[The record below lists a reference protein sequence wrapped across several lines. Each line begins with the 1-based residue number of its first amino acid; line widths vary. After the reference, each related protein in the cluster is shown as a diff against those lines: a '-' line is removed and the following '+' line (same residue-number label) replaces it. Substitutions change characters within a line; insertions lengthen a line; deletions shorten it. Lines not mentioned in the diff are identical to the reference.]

1 MVYDKEICS
10 VKNNIKHIDE
20 LFVINRKIIVIFL
33 FIVLIRLWLVDT
45 FQLMATDTPHD
56 DYLFIKTAGHIL
68 NGEWLGPYNH
78 LTLIK
83 GPVYPLFIAFSYLL
97 GMPLLF
103 SEQIF
108 YSIACFIAIYSL
120 KPICNNKYIFIIS
133 FIFILFN
140 PFLYNYPLPGR
151 VLRESFSISLIL
163 IVFSSILGAIGYIK
177 YSSRVF
183 FVWVLIFSF
192 SLSSVWYTR
201 EEGIWLLPPIV
212 IFILLF
218 VFNKTGKKIAF
229 NKKVII
235 FTVPFFVFL
244 LFSFVFMSLN
254 KSYYGFFIINELKT
268 KEFIS
273 AYGGL
278 MNVKQ
283 DAFRPYVPVSND
295 VLNKVYDVSPSFKEL
310 QPFFGKARLLPGRT
324 QWPPSFFIWEIRE
337 AVNGAGY
344 STDLDTALKF
354 YRNIGNDIKNACDAG
369 RLSCISRGASL
380 QPPWFSV
387 YNYRA
392 LKEFGKILIN
402 SIGFKN
408 FNTSLGQIEKRH
420 STSNLKILLDYSKVV
435 HDKILPYR
443 GQKNKK
449 YPDYYQKM
457 RIEKIRILE
466 DIGNSYKLI
475 VPVLFA
481 FSIIINFINGK
492 KIQIFMDTS
501 PLIFAGI
508 IIIVG
513 IISLAIVLTFVSVTL
528 WPIKRPL
535 YSIYPLIL
543 LYIILQIN
551 FFNIKNRSLCHFFLK
566 TKNFLNK

>member
-20 LFVINRKIIVIFL
+20 LFVINRKIIAIFL

-103 SEQIF
+103 SEQIL

-120 KPICNNKYIFIIS
+120 KPICNNKYIFIFS

-163 IVFSSILGAIGYIK
+163 IVFSSILGVVGYIK
-177 YSSRVF
+177 YFSRAF

-218 VFNKTGKKIAF
+218 FFNKTEKKIAF
-229 NKKVII
+229 NKKIII

-295 VLNKVYDVSPSFKEL
+295 VLNKVYEVSPSFKEL

-380 QPPWFSV
+380 QPPWSSV

-392 LKEFGKILIN
+392 IKEFGKILIN
-402 SIGFKN
+402 SIGFNN
-408 FNTSLGQIEKRH
+408 FNTSLGLIEKRH

-449 YPDYYQKM
+449 YPDYYQKL

-466 DIGNSYKLI
+466 DIGNSYKSI
-475 VPVLFA
+475 VPLLFT

-492 KIQIFMDTS
+492 KMQISMDTS

-543 LYIILQIN
+543 LYIILQMN
-551 FFNIKNRSLCHFFLK
+551 SYDIKNWSLHHFFLK

>member
-120 KPICNNKYIFIIS
+120 KPICNNKYIFIFS

-475 VPVLFA
+475 VPVLFI
-481 FSIIINFINGK
+481 FSIIIDFINGK
-492 KIQIFMDTS
+492 KMHSSMDTS

>member
-1 MVYDKEICS
+1 MVYDKEIFP
-10 VKNNIKHIDE
+10 VKNNVKHPDE
-20 LFVINRKIIVIFL
+20 LFIINRKIIVIFL

-97 GMPLLF
+97 GIPLLF
-103 SEQIF
+103 SEQIL

-120 KPICNNKYIFIIS
+120 KPICNNKYIFIFS

-151 VLRESFSISLIL
+151 VLRESFSISLVL
-163 IVFSSILGAIGYIK
+163 IIFSSIVGVFCYIK
-177 YSSRVF
+177 YSGRVF
-183 FVWVLIFSF
+183 FIWILIFSF
-192 SLSSVWYTR
+192 SLSSVLYTR

-212 IFILLF
+212 MFILLF
-218 VFNKTGKKIAF
+218 VFNKTEKKLHLT
-229 NKKVII
+229 KKVII

-244 LFSFVFMSLN
+244 LFSFVFMYLN

-295 VLNKVYDVSPSFKEL
+295 VLNKVYEVSSSFKEL
-310 QPFFGKARLLPGRT
+310 QPFFDKARLLPSRS
-324 QWPPSFFIWEIRE
+324 QWPPSFFIWQIRE
-337 AVNGAGY
+337 AANYAGY

-354 YRNIGNDIKNACDAG
+354 YRNVGNDIKNACDAG
-369 RLSCISRGASL
+369 RLSCISRAASL

-392 LKEFGKILIN
+392 LKEFGMILKN
-402 SIGFKN
+402 SIGFNN
-408 FNTSLGQIEKRH
+408 FNTSLAQIEKRH

-443 GQKNKK
+443 GQKNIK
-449 YPDYYQKM
+449 YPDYYQKL

-466 DIGNSYKLI
+466 DIGNSYKFL
-475 VPVLFA
+475 VPFLFL
-481 FSIIINFINGK
+481 FSIIIYFISGK
-492 KIQIFMDTS
+492 KMKFSIKNRPSFFASSVIV
-501 PLIFAGI
+501 AGI
-508 IIIVG
+508 F
-513 IISLAIVLTFVSVTL
+513 SLAVVLTFVSVTL

-535 YSIYPLIL
+535 YSIYPLVL
-543 LYIILQIN
+543 LFIILQLNAFDVKIFN
-551 FFNIKNRSLCHFFLK
+551 LLIFFKN
-566 TKNFLNK
+566 NKFSK

>member
-10 VKNNIKHIDE
+10 VKNNIKYIDT

-218 VFNKTGKKIAF
+218 FFNKTEKKIAL
-229 NKKVII
+229 NKKVIT

-337 AVNGAGY
+337 AVNSAGY

-354 YRNIGNDIKNACDAG
+354 YRNVGNDIKNACDAG
-369 RLSCISRGASL
+369 RLSCISRAASL

-435 HDKILPYR
+435 HDKILPCR

-449 YPDYYQKM
+449 YPDYYQKL

-475 VPVLFA
+475 VPVLFI
-481 FSIIINFINGK
+481 FSIIIDFINGK
-492 KIQIFMDTS
+492 KMHSSMDTS

-566 TKNFLNK
+566 TK

>member
-10 VKNNIKHIDE
+10 VKNNIKYIDT

-120 KPICNNKYIFIIS
+120 KPICNNKYIFIFS

-218 VFNKTGKKIAF
+218 FFNKTEKKIAL
-229 NKKVII
+229 NKKVIT

-337 AVNGAGY
+337 AVNSAGY

-449 YPDYYQKM
+449 YPDYYQKL

-475 VPVLFA
+475 VPVLFI
-481 FSIIINFINGK
+481 FSIIIDFINGK
-492 KIQIFMDTS
+492 KMHSSMDTS

>member
-20 LFVINRKIIVIFL
+20 LFVINRKIIAIFL

-103 SEQIF
+103 SEQIL

-120 KPICNNKYIFIIS
+120 KPICNNKYIFIFS

-163 IVFSSILGAIGYIK
+163 IVFSSILGAVGYIK
-177 YSSRVF
+177 YSSRAF

-218 VFNKTGKKIAF
+218 FFNKTEKKTAF

-244 LFSFVFMSLN
+244 
-254 KSYYGFFIINELKT
+254 FF
-268 KEFIS
+268 
-273 AYGGL
+273 
-278 MNVKQ
+278 
-283 DAFRPYVPVSND
+283 
-295 VLNKVYDVSPSFKEL
+295 
-310 QPFFGKARLLPGRT
+310 
-324 QWPPSFFIWEIRE
+324 
-337 AVNGAGY
+337 
-344 STDLDTALKF
+344 
-354 YRNIGNDIKNACDAG
+354 
-369 RLSCISRGASL
+369 
-380 QPPWFSV
+380 
-387 YNYRA
+387 
-392 LKEFGKILIN
+392 
-402 SIGFKN
+402 
-408 FNTSLGQIEKRH
+408 
-420 STSNLKILLDYSKVV
+420 
-435 HDKILPYR
+435 
-443 GQKNKK
+443 
-449 YPDYYQKM
+449 
-457 RIEKIRILE
+457 
-466 DIGNSYKLI
+466 
-475 VPVLFA
+475 
-481 FSIIINFINGK
+481 
-492 KIQIFMDTS
+492 
-501 PLIFAGI
+501 
-508 IIIVG
+508 
-513 IISLAIVLTFVSVTL
+513 
-528 WPIKRPL
+528 
-535 YSIYPLIL
+535 
-543 LYIILQIN
+543 
-551 FFNIKNRSLCHFFLK
+551 
-566 TKNFLNK
+566 

>member
-1 MVYDKEICS
+1 M
-10 VKNNIKHIDE
+10 
-20 LFVINRKIIVIFL
+20 
-33 FIVLIRLWLVDT
+33 
-45 FQLMATDTPHD
+45 
-56 DYLFIKTAGHIL
+56 
-68 NGEWLGPYNH
+68 
-78 LTLIK
+78 
-83 GPVYPLFIAFSYLL
+83 
-97 GMPLLF
+97 
-103 SEQIF
+103 
-108 YSIACFIAIYSL
+108 
-120 KPICNNKYIFIIS
+120 
-133 FIFILFN
+133 
-140 PFLYNYPLPGR
+140 
-151 VLRESFSISLIL
+151 
-163 IVFSSILGAIGYIK
+163 
-177 YSSRVF
+177 
-183 FVWVLIFSF
+183 
-192 SLSSVWYTR
+192 
-201 EEGIWLLPPIV
+201 
-212 IFILLF
+212 
-218 VFNKTGKKIAF
+218 
-229 NKKVII
+229 
-235 FTVPFFVFL
+235 
-244 LFSFVFMSLN
+244 
-254 KSYYGFFIINELKT
+254 
-268 KEFIS
+268 
-273 AYGGL
+273 
-278 MNVKQ
+278 
-283 DAFRPYVPVSND
+283 
-295 VLNKVYDVSPSFKEL
+295 
-310 QPFFGKARLLPGRT
+310 
-324 QWPPSFFIWEIRE
+324 
-337 AVNGAGY
+337 
-344 STDLDTALKF
+344 
-354 YRNIGNDIKNACDAG
+354 
-369 RLSCISRGASL
+369 SCISRGASL

-443 GQKNKK
+443 GKKNKK

-475 VPVLFA
+475 VPVLFI
-481 FSIIINFINGK
+481 FSIIIDFINGK
-492 KIQIFMDTS
+492 KMHSSMDTS